1 MFSSFHIYFS
11 DMYTTRIVHSDYYLS
26 EPLKGLDVCYNEDR
40 ASDIAKVPVIRIF
53 GATPAGIIST

>member
-1 MFSSFHIYFS
+1 
-11 DMYTTRIVHSDYYLS
+11 MYTTRIVHSDYYLS